1 MPSLTWL
8 SMGAATVYGC
18 MVLMFCPE
26 VKCFQSA
33 LFRGDE
39 ASVES
44 SLAIPTQTHTHTHYA
59 TSITLKQRNE
69 VENLFNS

>member
-1 MPSLTWL
+1 MLWLTWL

-18 MVLMFCPE
+18 MVLMFCPG

-39 ASVES
+39 ASVE
-44 SLAIPTQTHTHTHYA
+44 PHG
-59 TSITLKQRNE
+59 
-69 VENLFNS
+69 